1 MHQTDDALVPAER
14 PVHPE
19 FACEHLAIDAER
31 ATALVHDTVGNVTAT
46 DTPEGRKFRTT
57 DGTLVAILRPSGTG
71 TAAVDFHYRTAPPA
85 ATPTRRAREIARAL
99 RPFEV
104 TV

>member
-1 MHQTDDALVPAER
+1 MHPSEDALVPSER

-31 ATALVHDTVGNVTAT
+31 VTAIVHDTVGNVTAT
-46 DTPEGRKFRTT
+46 DTAAGRKFRTT
-57 DGTLVAILRPSGTG
+57 DGTLVAILQPSGTG

-85 ATPTRRAREIARAL
+85 ATATRRAGEIASAL

-104 TV
+104 SV